1 MEKYYYGYEE
11 FVADA
16 DALVHKIKDFDP
28 DTLLAVARGG
38 LTLGHFMAQGMDTRR
53 LFALNSI
60 HYDKTR
66 KLETLEIFNVPDLST
81 ARRVLIV
88 DDIIDSGE
96 TLREV
101 LRLLNEQYP
110 QTEFRL
116 ATIFYKPTA
125 VIEADYTL
133 KKAHEWIDFFWEVDI
148 LNVRS

>member
-1 MEKYYYGYEE
+1 VEKYYYGYEE

>member
-11 FVADA
+11 FVGDA
-16 DALVHKIKDFDP
+16 DALVHKIGDFDP

-38 LTLGHFMAQGMDTRR
+38 LTLGHFMAQAMDTRR

-66 KLETLEIFNVPDLST
+66 KLETLEVFNIPDLST
-81 ARRVLIV
+81 AKRVLIV

-101 LRLLNEQYP
+101 LRLLKEKYP
-110 QTEFRL
+110 QAEFKL

-125 VIEADYTL
+125 IIEADYTL

-148 LNVRS
+148 LNTHR

>member
-1 MEKYYYGYEE
+1 MEKHYYSYEE
-11 FVADA
+11 FVGDA
-16 DALVHKIKDFDP
+16 DALVYKIKDFDP

-38 LTLGHFMAQGMDTRR
+38 LTLGHFMAQAMDTRR

-66 KLETLEIFNVPDLST
+66 KLETLEVFNIPDLSS
-81 ARRVLIV
+81 ARRVLVV

-96 TLREV
+96 TLQAV
-101 LRLLNEQYP
+101 LRLLKDQYP
-110 QTEFRL
+110 QTEFKL

-125 VIEADYTL
+125 VIEADFTL

-148 LNVRS
+148 LNIRA